1 MIPDEKLKDTFTSFF
16 EDAEPK
22 LRHALVASFGVE
34 VGREAAADA
43 LAYGW
48 ERWERVRAMENPIGY
63 LYRVGANRGKRIK
76 GRRRPVDL
84 PSVSLANLPWVEPRL
99 PEAIGRLSERQRAC
113 VVLIHSLDWRQT
125 EVAELLGISVGSVR
139 KHTDRGLEKLQDV
152 LGVAR

>member
-48 ERWERVRAMENPIGY
+48 ERWERVRAMDNPIGY

-76 GRRRPVDL
+76 RRRRPVDL
-84 PSVSLANLPWVEPRL
+84 PSVSSENVPWVEPGL
-99 PEAIGRLSERQRAC
+99 PEAIGQLSERQRAC

-125 EVAELLGISVGSVR
+125 EVADLLGISVGSVR
-139 KHTDRGLEKLQDV
+139 KHAERGLQKLQTV
-152 LGVAR
+152 LGVDR